1 MGIRFLAITF
11 LNNRTEIIYDN
22 SGDYYLSTV
31 FDAFLKKS
39 YFWREN
45 GREAT
50 PRWRQGVWDL
60 NTRPK
65 NWPNGWTFW
74 VNCYLENMFSKFSGL
89 NPSPKVS
96 CDWYILTKFPGY
108 VEHRR
113 TFSPQILIHIWTSLI
128 FAYSNHFYVAHSMD
142 MNLCPLL
149 IRKINWAHFDEK
161 CQSYGQFMA
170 NWMFVTNTTRKN
182 SN

>member
-1 MGIRFLAITF
+1 MVTQETIIYRLAVRNYVLMLFLKEILFLAGTW
-11 LNNRTEIIYDN
+11 
-22 SGDYYLSTV
+22 
-31 FDAFLKKS
+31 A
-39 YFWREN
+39 WP
-45 GREAT
+45 

-60 NTRPK
+60 KTRPK
-65 NWPNGWTFW
+65 SWPDSWNFW